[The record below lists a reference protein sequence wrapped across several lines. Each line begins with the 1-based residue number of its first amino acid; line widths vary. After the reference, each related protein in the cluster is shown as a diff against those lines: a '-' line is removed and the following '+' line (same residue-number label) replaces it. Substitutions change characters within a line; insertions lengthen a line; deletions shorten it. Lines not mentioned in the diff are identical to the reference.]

1 MKQTRRIDLYIVDM
15 ITSIERIK
23 EYTRELDYRK
33 FENNFLVV
41 DAVARNFE
49 IIGEAARKIP
59 KDIQNKYPAV
69 PWEKMY
75 RLRNIV
81 SHEYFRIDHETL
93 WEIATKHLPKNVA
106 DLKVVLEEEFG
117 K

>member
-1 MKQTRRIDLYIVDM
+1 MKQARRIDLYIVDM

-23 EYTRELDYRK
+23 EYTHGLDFQQ
-33 FENNFLVV
+33 FETNFMVI

-49 IIGEAARKIP
+49 IIGEASRKIP
-59 KDIQNKYPAV
+59 KELQLKYPSV

-81 SHEYFRIDHETL
+81 SHEYFRVDHETL
-93 WEIATKHLPKNVA
+93 WEIATKHLPQNIT
-106 DLKVVLEEEFG
+106 DLKMLLEKEFG

>member
-1 MKQTRRIDLYIVDM
+1 MKEARRIDLYIIDM
-15 ITSIERIK
+15 ITSIERIT
-23 EYTRELDYRK
+23 EYTQGLDFQK
-33 FENNFLVV
+33 FENHFMVV

-59 KDIQNKYPAV
+59 KDIQDKYPAV

-81 SHEYFRIDHETL
+81 SHEYFRVDHETL
-93 WEIATKHLPKNVA
+93 WEIATKHLPQNVT
-106 DLKVVLEEEFG
+106 DLRILLMEEFG